1 VSLGWQRRGWFF
13 GDGFIALNL
22 PPQKFGRA
30 ARQTHPSAANM
41 GSQQSDT
48 VEFPFWSSVENL
60 VTLQL
65 FQPLFFVS

>member
-1 VSLGWQRRGWFF
+1 
-13 GDGFIALNL
+13 
-22 PPQKFGRA
+22 
-30 ARQTHPSAANM
+30 M